1 MVTNRM
7 KKLRIFV
14 SLLLVFCMFLSYL
27 PVRAEEDNSE
37 YTGIEAEEVTD
48 ESTTEE
54 KKIAMHCHWKW
65 VETIKFTIS

>member
-54 KKIAMHCHWKW
+54 KTDSAKEKQKDKY
-65 VETIKFTIS
+65 TLS